1 MGCDPI
7 GMAAIA
13 MDAAMLKELAQY
25 VSPKRWMGC
34 VAEQRHAPAAPMMN
48 RITEVF
54 P

>member
-1 MGCDPI
+1 
-7 GMAAIA
+7 
-13 MDAAMLKELAQY
+13 MLKELAQY